1 MVRGYL
7 KETMNKVKEG
17 KPMITEAQIR
27 TELAKVFVPV
37 VEQSVADL
45 NLVRKIDITADNI
58 TITLASTA
66 LTPDVQNFVAAG
78 VRSALQPLKTP
89 VAVEFVE
96 AKPQELNNIKNIIA
110 VMSGKG
116 GVGKSLVTALMA
128 IALRRQG
135 KNVGILDAD
144 ITGGSIPRMFGI
156 STRPYGSET
165 GLLPVVSESGIEIMS
180 MNLLLPQE
188 ETAVIWRAPMLS
200 KAIQQFW
207 TDVVWGKLDYLLIDL
222 PPGTADA
229 PLTVMQSIPIA
240 GVIIVST
247 PQGLVEMIVKKA
259 IDMAQKMEKPILGIV
274 ENMSY
279 FQAPDTQK
287 KYQLFG
293 AGKGESLAKAANA
306 PLLGQLPI
314 DPELTRLCDNG
325 DIEHYT
331 DVSVASLGKAL
342 QTALETRNKSG

>member
-1 MVRGYL
+1 
-7 KETMNKVKEG
+7 
-17 KPMITEAQIR
+17 MITEEQIK

-45 NLVRKIDITADNI
+45 NLVRNIAIAKDKITV
-58 TITLASTA
+58 TLASTA
-66 LTPDVQNFVAAG
+66 LTEDVQNFVAAG
-78 VRSALQPLKTP
+78 VRSALQPLKIP
-89 VAVEFVE
+89 VAVEFLE
-96 AKPQELNNIKNIIA
+96 AKPQELNDIKNIVA

-116 GVGKSLVTALMA
+116 GVGKSLVTALLA
-128 IALRRQG
+128 IALKRQG

-156 STRPYGSET
+156 TARPYGSET
-165 GLLPVVSESGIEIMS
+165 GLLPVVSESGIEVMS
-180 MNLLLPQE
+180 MNLLLPQA

-229 PLTVMQSIPIA
+229 PLTVMQSIPIS

-259 IDMAQKMEKPILGIV
+259 VDMAQKMEKPILGIV

-287 KYQLFG
+287 KYELFG
-293 AGKGESLAKAANA
+293 ASKGQSLAEAANA

-314 DPELTRLCDNG
+314 DPELARLCDNG
-325 DIEHYT
+325 NIEHYA
-331 DVSVASLGKAL
+331 DASVAALGKAL
-342 QTALETRNKSG
+342 QIALETREKAG